1 MRKQI
6 VVGNWKLN
14 GTTVLCHQFASG
26 LADYKGSVELVI
38 CPPATHIDC
47 LAGAASAHHSK
58 VSVGGQNVAAQFS
71 GAYTGEVSA
80 SMLQE
85 LGACYGIVGHSE
97 RRALFGETSEMV
109 AQKANRLLE
118 VGMTPIIC
126 VGESSL
132 VREGGEHGKFVGRQ
146 VTEVLSRLAPS
157 VESAV
162 ILAYEPIWAV
172 GTGNTASPEQVQSMH
187 AHIRAVAAP
196 FINAVA
202 TRVLYGG
209 SVTPHNAAS
218 LLELPDVDGAL
229 VGGASLELDKFL
241 AIAGGC

>member
-58 VSVGGQNVAAQFS
+58 VGVGGQNVAAQFS

-162 ILAYEPIWAV
+162 ISAHKPI
-172 GTGNTASPEQVQSMH
+172 
-187 AHIRAVAAP
+187 
-196 FINAVA
+196 
-202 TRVLYGG
+202 
-209 SVTPHNAAS
+209 
-218 LLELPDVDGAL
+218 
-229 VGGASLELDKFL
+229 
-241 AIAGGC
+241 